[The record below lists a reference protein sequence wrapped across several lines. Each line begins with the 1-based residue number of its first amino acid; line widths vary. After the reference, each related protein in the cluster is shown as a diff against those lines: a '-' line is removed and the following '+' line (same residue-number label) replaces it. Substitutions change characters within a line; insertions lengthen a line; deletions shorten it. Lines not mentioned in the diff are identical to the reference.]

1 MSATLILGGA
11 RSGKS
16 ARAEALATA
25 SYLSVVYVATSL
37 RDDDDIEWQCR
48 IEQHQQQR
56 PNDWKLVEEPMC
68 LSDLLQ
74 NGKYINDVLLI
85 DCLTLWLSNMML
97 AEKNIEH
104 EIKVL
109 CEALL
114 AYQGEVILVSNE
126 VGMGLVPET
135 ALGRA
140 FRDEQGR
147 LNQAVAKAASSVEFI
162 AAGLPI
168 TLK

>member
-16 ARAEALATA
+16 SRAEALATA
-25 SYLSVVYVATSL
+25 SDLPVVYVATSL

-74 NGKYINDVLLI
+74 SGKYINDVLLI

-97 AEKNIEH
+97 AEKDIRH
-104 EIKVL
+104 EVQEFCKIL
-109 CEALL
+109 ST
-114 AYQGEVILVSNE
+114 YQGEVILVSNE

-135 ALGRA
+135 TLGRA